1 MTSAATASRRGRL
14 GLLAAVLLVVPV
26 LTATPAAAII
36 GGQPDGTG
44 HPYVAMLFAP
54 GASAPSCSGVLTR
67 ADNGA
72 VAVLTAAHCLTGGA
86 GPATGRGWQVEF
98 SAVHTASSPRY
109 TGTYYVARGYQPSV
123 SRAHDLAA
131 IVLTAGPTI
140 QPAELG
146 APGREDN
153 QPDRFLTVVGA
164 GQPFVGQRRSATE
177 RVVGRDGTWLYL
189 VPGSGNSCDGDSGGP
204 DLVPATRVV
213 VALTDQGSCS
223 TDQDLRVD
231 TVEAHQFLVSATQAA
246 GAPTI
251 SMQPAAQTV
260 PAGQA
265 AQFSAAASPADAS
278 VQWQVSADGGTSFT
292 DLAGQRG
299 ATLSVTPEPPQSGA
313 QYRAVFT
320 DPIGVATTDPATLTV
335 TTAPGSGTA
344 GLFHPL
350 VPSRILDT
358 RSTRAPVTASADR
371 LVPVLGVG
379 GVPTSGVAAVV
390 LAAVVALPPSA
401 GDLEIFPTGQRPSP
415 RTSNL
420 NWPARR
426 TVANLVTVPVG
437 AGGTVALST
446 SAPSTDVALD
456 VVGWYGDSS
465 NQSGA
470 RYTPLTAT
478 RILDTGDGSGNVAAG
493 ADRRVVLR
501 GVGGVPAGSD
511 VRAVALNLTVLGAQG
526 PTDVEVYPTGARAR
540 ARTSNTNLVA
550 GQTASVAVVAT
561 LGVDG
566 SVELSAARGT
576 VRALVDVVGYFSA
589 TGDRFVPLAPVRVV
603 DRIPVRGGSDQHVVL
618 AGSHGIPADADA
630 VLFNLTGVGATR
642 DLDVEVFA
650 SGDRPVRRTSVLNLR
665 PGEAVPNLVAARL
678 GAGAIELSVSIG
690 EVRFILDAFGYFT
703 NR

>member
-1 MTSAATASRRGRL
+1 MTSAATALRRGRR
-14 GLLAAVLLVVPV
+14 GLLAAALLAVGV
-26 LTATPAAAII
+26 LTATPAAAIT
-36 GGQPDGTG
+36 GGGPDGTG

-54 GASAPSCSGVLTR
+54 GASAPSCSGVLVR

-109 TGTYYVARGYQPSV
+109 TGTYYIAAGYQPSV
-123 SRAHDLAA
+123 SHAHDLAA
-131 IVLTAGPTI
+131 IVLTAGPAI

-146 APGREDN
+146 APAREDN
-153 QPDRFLTVVGA
+153 QPDSVLTVVGA

-231 TVEAHQFLVSATQAA
+231 TDEAHQFLVSATQAA
-246 GAPTI
+246 GAPVVTR
-251 SMQPAAQTV
+251 QPAGQSV
-260 PAGQA
+260 PAGQP
-265 AQFSAAASPADAS
+265 AQFSAAATPAGAAL
-278 VQWQVSADGGTSFT
+278 QWQVSADGGTSFA

-299 ATLSVTPEPPQSGA
+299 GTLSVTPTAEQSGA

-320 DPIGVATTDPATLTV
+320 DPIGMATTAPATLTV
-335 TTAPGSGTA
+335 TADPGSGTA
-344 GLFHPL
+344 GLYHPL
-350 VPSRILDT
+350 LPSRILDT
-358 RSTRAPVTASADR
+358 RLAHAPVTAAADR
-371 LVPVLGVG
+371 RVPVLGVG

-390 LAAVVALPPSA
+390 LGAVVALPASA
-401 GDLEIFPTGQRPSP
+401 GDLEIFPTGLRPSP

-465 NQSGA
+465 NHGGA
-470 RYTPLTAT
+470 RYTPLTPN

-501 GVGGVPAGSD
+501 GVAGVPASSD
-511 VRAVALNLTVLGAQG
+511 VTAVALNLTVLGAQG
-526 PTDVEVYPTGARAR
+526 PTDVEVYPTGAPPR

-561 LGVDG
+561 LGADG
-566 SVELSAARGT
+566 SVQVSVARGT
-576 VRALVDVVGYFSA
+576 VRALVDVVGYYSA

-603 DRIPVRGGSDQHVVL
+603 DRTPVRGGSDQRVAL
-618 AGSHGIPADADA
+618 AGSNGVPADADA
-630 VLFNLTGVGATR
+630 VLLNLTGVGASR
-642 DLDVEVFA
+642 DLDVQIFPA
-650 SGDRPVRRTSVLNLR
+650 GDPPARRTSVLNLR
-665 PGEAVPNLVAARL
+665 PGQAIPNLVVTRL
-678 GAGAIELSVSIG
+678 GAGAAGLSASIG
-690 EVRFILDAFGYFT
+690 EVRLILDALGYFT
-703 NR
+703 SR

>member
-1 MTSAATASRRGRL
+1 MTPAAIATRSGWR
-14 GLLAAVLLVVPV
+14 GLLAAVLLVPV
-26 LTATPAAAII
+26 LTAAPAAAIT
-36 GGQPDGTG
+36 GGGPDGTD

-54 GASAPSCSGVLTR
+54 GASTPSCSGVLVR

-72 VAVLTAAHCLTGGA
+72 VAVLTAAHCLTHGA
-86 GPATGRGWQVEF
+86 GPSTGQGWQVEF

-109 TGTYYVARGYQPSV
+109 TGTYYVAPGYRPSV
-123 SRAHDLAA
+123 SHAHDLAA
-131 IVLTAGPTI
+131 IVLTAGPAI

-153 QPDRFLTVVGA
+153 QPDPYLTVVGA
-164 GQPFVGQRRSATE
+164 GQPFAGQRRAATE
-177 RVVGRDGTWLYL
+177 RVVGRDGTWLFL

-246 GAPTI
+246 GAPTVTT
-251 SMQPAAQTV
+251 QPAAQTV
-260 PAGQA
+260 PAGQP
-265 AQFSAAASPADAS
+265 AQFSATASPAGAAL
-278 VQWQVSADGGTSFT
+278 QWQVSADGGTSFT
-292 DLAGQRG
+292 DLTGERG
-299 ATLSVTPEPPQSGA
+299 ATLSVTPQPQQSGE

-335 TTAPGSGTA
+335 TTILGSGTA
-344 GLFHPL
+344 GLYHPL

-390 LAAVVALPPSA
+390 LATVVALPPSA
-401 GDLEIFPTGQRPSP
+401 GDLEIYPTGHRPSP
-415 RTSNL
+415 RTSNV

-446 SAPSTDVALD
+446 SAPSADVALD

-470 RYTPLTAT
+470 RYNSVGPT

-501 GVGGVPAGSD
+501 GVAGIPAGSD
-511 VRAVALNLTVLGAQG
+511 VLAVALNLTVLGAQG
-526 PTDVEVYPTGARAR
+526 PTDVEVYPTGAPAR

-566 SVELSAARGT
+566 SVEISTARGT
-576 VRALVDVVGYFSA
+576 VRALVDVVGYYSA
-589 TGDRFVPLAPVRVV
+589 AGDRFVPLAPVRVV
-603 DRIPVRGGSDQHVVL
+603 DRVPVRGGNDQQMVL
-618 AGSHGIPADADA
+618 AGAAGIPADADA
-630 VLFNLTGVGATR
+630 VLLNLTGVGATR
-642 DLDVEVFA
+642 DLDVELFA
-650 SGDRPVRRTSVLNLR
+650 TGDRPARRTSVLNLR
-665 PGEAVPNLVAARL
+665 PGQAVPNLVVARL
-678 GAGAIELSVSIG
+678 GAGSSELSASTG
-690 EVRFILDAFGYFT
+690 EVRLILDACGYFT
-703 NR
+703 SR